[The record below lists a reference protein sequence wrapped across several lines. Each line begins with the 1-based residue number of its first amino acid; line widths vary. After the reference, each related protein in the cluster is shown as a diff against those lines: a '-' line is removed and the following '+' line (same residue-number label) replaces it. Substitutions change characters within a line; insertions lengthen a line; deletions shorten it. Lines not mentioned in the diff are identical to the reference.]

1 MLSRLS
7 RSMSTIANLQRMSA
21 KTLSEKILAEQGA
34 SAEDSS
40 IAIIDVRDNGN
51 HPFSH
56 IHFRLNPACLTNL
69 YRCTY

>member
-7 RSMSTIANLQRMSA
+7 RSMTSIANLQRISA

-34 SAEDSS
+34 SAADSS

-51 HPFSH
+51 HPFLSFFFH
-56 IHFRLNPACLTNL
+56 LHVLYLVNL
-69 YRCTY
+69 HEHAR

>member
-7 RSMSTIANLQRMSA
+7 RSMSTIANLQRISA
-21 KTLSEKILAEQGA
+21 KMLSEKILAEQGT

-51 HPFSH
+51 HALSH
-56 IHFRLNPACLTNL
+56 SFF
-69 YRCTY
+69 TYT